1 MEYRNPIVPGYNPDP
16 SICRVGDTF
25 YLVNSTFEFF
35 PGVPLCTSK
44 NLVNWQ
50 LIGHVLDRESQLPLA
65 GSTPSGGIFAPTIRY
80 HDGLFYMITT
90 NVNIMFGSG
99 RTGNFIV
106 HAKDP
111 AGPWSEPVFVDQF
124 GIDPSLF
131 WDDDGR
137 CYFCG
142 TGHDEAFGGQGI
154 VFFEVD
160 PLTGAILSEKEFIS
174 HGSGGKCPE
183 GPHIYKKD
191 GWYYLMLAE
200 GGTEYGHMETIARSR
215 DIRGPYEFR
224 PEGPL
229 LTCRGQ
235 SGDCNPIQATGHA
248 DLVEDA
254 DGNWWVVSLGIRPIG
269 PMAHHLGRE
278 TFLAPVEW
286 VDGWP
291 CMAQRGVMKPVMDGP
306 LPAAD
311 TVRPVS
317 DDIAVDFTA
326 LTDTAQLP
334 KAFTWL
340 RNPAKENYRMEA
352 AGLRLCGTNQHLST
366 PNTTPTW
373 LGVRQTQ
380 FDTDTAAVFGA
391 DIPEGACAGLTAYY
405 MHTHHYDV
413 LLTRREG
420 RLYAQLRKHLY
431 DMQMVTAEA
440 ELPACET
447 VTLRITS
454 DRNTYTFTAAADT
467 AAPVELGT
475 ALTVGLATEVTEHMT
490 FTGTFLALFAE
501 DGDAA
506 VRRFDYKAVW
516 EK

>member
-1 MEYRNPIVPGYNPDP
+1 
-16 SICRVGDTF
+16 
-25 YLVNSTFEFF
+25 
-35 PGVPLCTSK
+35 
-44 NLVNWQ
+44 
-50 LIGHVLDRESQLPLA
+50 
-65 GSTPSGGIFAPTIRY
+65 
-80 HDGLFYMITT
+80 
-90 NVNIMFGSG
+90 
-99 RTGNFIV
+99 
-106 HAKDP
+106 
-111 AGPWSEPVFVDQF
+111 
-124 GIDPSLF
+124 
-131 WDDDGR
+131 
-137 CYFCG
+137 
-142 TGHDEAFGGQGI
+142 
-154 VFFEVD
+154 
-160 PLTGAILSEKEFIS
+160 
-174 HGSGGKCPE
+174 
-183 GPHIYKKD
+183 
-191 GWYYLMLAE
+191 
-200 GGTEYGHMETIARSR
+200 
-215 DIRGPYEFR
+215 
-224 PEGPL
+224 
-229 LTCRGQ
+229 
-235 SGDCNPIQATGHA
+235 
-248 DLVEDA
+248 
-254 DGNWWVVSLGIRPIG
+254 
-269 PMAHHLGRE
+269 MAHHLGRE

-317 DDIAVDFTA
+317 DDITVDFTS

-352 AGLRLCGTNQHLST
+352 AGLRLCGTDQHLST

-380 FDTDTAAVFGA
+380 FVTDTAAVFGA

-431 DMQMVTAEA
+431 DMQMLAAEV
-440 ELPACET
+440 ELPACEA

-454 DRNTYTFTAAADT
+454 DRNTYTFTAAADG

-501 DGDAA
+501 DGDAT
-506 VRRFDYKAVW
+506 VRCFDYKAVW